1 MLCIS
6 VTCVR
11 SHAVAVSDIMSHLI
25 AEPGPN
31 GTIKPSTSVGKD
43 LMSTRHMADLQFP
56 SWEDH
61 LEVGLARAGL
71 TRRAEPKLSRRR
83 RAGLALV
90 GDVQDM
96 AGVLDVLDRQR

>member
-1 MLCIS
+1 MSCLTTGADFH
-6 VTCVR
+6 VTMGITFR
-11 SHAVAVSDIMSHLI
+11 R
-25 AEPGPN
+25 
-31 GTIKPSTSVGKD
+31 KD
-43 LMSTRHMADLQFP
+43 LMSARLITDLPFP

-71 TRRAEPKLSRRR
+71 TRRAEPKPSRRR

-90 GDVQDM
+90 GDVQDI